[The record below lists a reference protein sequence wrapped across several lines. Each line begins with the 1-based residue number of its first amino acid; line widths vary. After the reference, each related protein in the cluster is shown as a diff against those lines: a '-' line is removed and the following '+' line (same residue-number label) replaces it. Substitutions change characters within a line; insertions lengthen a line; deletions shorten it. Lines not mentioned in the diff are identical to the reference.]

1 MTIQRKYILIFSII
15 FSTLTSIAQKRITQE
30 EYISQYK
37 GWAIAEM
44 KKSGI
49 PASITLAQGILES
62 DCGNSMLAVNG
73 NNHFGIKCHDW
84 TGETIF
90 HDDDKN
96 QECFRKY
103 KSASESFS
111 DHTYFL
117 VSKSRYQ
124 SLFSLKPTDYKAW
137 AKGLKAAG
145 YATDPNYATRLIDI
159 IERLELYQ
167 FDSDT
172 PKDNSVAPVVTVKEE
187 EKPQK
192 DTISPTRKTPTIRN
206 SSFKFEIDPLGK
218 HKTAYNNGVRYIEL
232 REGDTAERIAVEF
245 HILVSDL
252 WKYNDM
258 TGDEKLGSMKYLYLG
273 TKRNRAHRD
282 CPTHVVKAGDTL
294 WSISQKY
301 GIKLNRLAR
310 RNNIDATESLKA
322 GTVISLR

>member
-1 MTIQRKYILIFSII
+1 MTIQRKYIFIFSII
-15 FSTLTSIAQKRITQE
+15 LSTLTSMAQKRITQE

-37 GWAIAEM
+37 TWAVAEM

-103 KSASESFS
+103 NSASESFS

-124 SLFSLKPTDYKAW
+124 ILFTLKPTDYKAW
-137 AKGLKAAG
+137 AIGLKNAG

-167 FDSDT
+167 YDSDT
-172 PKDNSVAPVVTVKEE
+172 KEKESDSPVEITKVE
-187 EKPQK
+187 EKPQQEITPAK
-192 DTISPTRKTPTIRN
+192 KTPTIRN
-206 SSFKFEIDPLGK
+206 HSLNFEIDPLGK

-232 REGDTAERIAVEF
+232 RAGDTAERIAVEF

-258 TGDEKLGSMKYLYLG
+258 TGDEKLSSIKYLYLG

-282 CPTHVVKAGDTL
+282 CPTHVVKSGETL

-310 RNNIDATESLKA
+310 RNNIDTTENLKT
-322 GTVISLR
+322 GTIISLR